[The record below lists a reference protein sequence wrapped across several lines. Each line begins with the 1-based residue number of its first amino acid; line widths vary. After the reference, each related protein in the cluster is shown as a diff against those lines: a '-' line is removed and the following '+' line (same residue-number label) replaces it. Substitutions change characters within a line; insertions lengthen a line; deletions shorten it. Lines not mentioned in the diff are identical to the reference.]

1 MRVIAAGLAPDSCSV
16 VRVMT
21 PHPDTALPSTSIL
34 DALKKM
40 HGKKKK
46 ERNYFITL
54 LITFYIDGHYLNL
67 PVLDEERNIVGLID
81 VLRLTYATLEQ
92 VQKKKNKMKRGIT
105 SKIDQ

>member
-1 MRVIAAGLAPDSCSV
+1 MRVIAAGLAPDNCSV

-40 HGKKKK
+40 HGK
-46 ERNYFITL
+46 FL
-54 LITFYIDGHYLNL
+54 LFYKNSKFSNIKNLSPDFFLDGHYLNL
-67 PVLDEERNIVGLID
+67 PVLDESRNIIGLID

-92 VQKKKNKMKRGIT
+92 VSLFFFKSR
-105 SKIDQ
+105 

>member
-40 HGKKKK
+40 HGKKK
-46 ERNYFITL
+46 RGNYFITL

-92 VQKKKNKMKRGIT
+92 VKKKQNKMKRGVT